1 MSEEIK
7 KPEENVAAVPETDI
21 SKVKITHILAQRMKK
36 CGAKKIIA
44 VILLAVICFGGGILT
59 DRLALRH
66 GAGRNFY
73 GRPGMQ
79 RNMRGN
85 SFGNRNDNK
94 SPQNQQST
102 QNSEP
107 TQ

>member
-7 KPEENVAAVPETDI
+7 KPEENTSAISGNDV

-85 SFGNRNDNK
+85 SFGNRNGNN
-94 SPQNQQST
+94 SSQNQQST
-102 QNSEP
+102 QNSKP